1 MWERVL
7 VTLVGL
13 AILAA
18 ARPAAADPARSYAYV
33 TAAKSVRQTH
43 KSQASEC
50 WVTVQLPATLVAQPP
65 TAADPALLATAT
77 RADVKVSDP
86 FDNCTDYIHT
96 WQLATFDPAHRD
108 HVDLDWPSGRP
119 SIIYMI
125 LIAAAVI
132 LSGGY
137 AFRRARER
145 RAAARRTVQ
154 RAS

>member
-18 ARPAAADPARSYAYV
+18 GRPAAADPVRSYAYV
-33 TAAKSVRQTH
+33 TAANSVRRTY
-43 KSQASEC
+43 KSQPSEC
-50 WVTVQLPATLVAQPP
+50 WVTVQLPATPIAQLP
-65 TAADPALLATAT
+65 TTADPALLATAT

-96 WQLATFDPAHRD
+96 WQPATFDPAHRD
-108 HVDLDWPSGRP
+108 RIELEWPAGRP
-119 SIIYMI
+119 SILEMI
-125 LIAAAVI
+125 LIAAVVI
-132 LSGGY
+132 LVGGY

-145 RAAARRTVQ
+145 RQARVSAAR
-154 RAS
+154 